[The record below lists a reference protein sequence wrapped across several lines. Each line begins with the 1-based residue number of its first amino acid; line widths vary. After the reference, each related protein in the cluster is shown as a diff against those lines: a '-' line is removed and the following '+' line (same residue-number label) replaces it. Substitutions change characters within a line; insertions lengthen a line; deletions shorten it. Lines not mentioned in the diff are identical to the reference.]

1 MPFVNSGS
9 LESMSCASGSFVIS
23 IYAHGVLNV
32 GVVAISN
39 NSNIERGLSIE
50 VLAPHRKKPNVFWWQ
65 CKISIISR
73 FPD

>member
-9 LESMSCASGSFVIS
+9 LEPMSCSSGSLVIR

-39 NSNIERGLSIE
+39 NRNIERGLPIE
-50 VLAPHRKKPNVFWWQ
+50 VLAPHQKKPNVFWWQ

-73 FPD
+73 FPN